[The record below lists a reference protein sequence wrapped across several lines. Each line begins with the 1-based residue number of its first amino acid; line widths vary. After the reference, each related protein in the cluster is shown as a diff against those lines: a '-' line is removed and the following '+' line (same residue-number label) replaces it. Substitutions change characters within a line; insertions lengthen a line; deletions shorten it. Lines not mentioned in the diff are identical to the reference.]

1 MKLDEIPEEF
11 KDRVEFACRVCRSD
25 HRSKTGSKSN
35 CAWRGCGNV
44 VCFDIERAIEEA
56 KAGG

>member
-11 KDRVEFACRVCRSD
+11 KDRVEFTCKVCRVYHESI
-25 HRSKTGSKSN
+25 TGRKSG
-35 CAWRGCGNV
+35 CAWKKGDEICV
-44 VCFDIERAIEEA
+44 DIERAIEEA